1 MRSKHRA
8 REKQNERSRFKRRK
22 SRLQLLESWTFIKL
36 HVKNVAFPLLDR
48 RHQSMQILEM
58 QLNIEIR
65 NGINHFFKLKLLIL
79 KLDIILYKFYK
90 NSFYYFSKI

>member
-1 MRSKHRA
+1 MKV
-8 REKQNERSRFKRRK
+8 
-22 SRLQLLESWTFIKL
+22 TFAITWILDVHKAT

-65 NGINHFFKLKLLIL
+65 NGTNHFLQLKLSIL
-79 KLDIILYKFYK
+79 KLDIILYHK